1 VDLTAASR
9 VHIIEPQWN
18 PMVEA
23 QALDRV
29 HRMGQTRDVVT
40 TRYIVK
46 DSIETVSYSTF
57 LCLSK
62 LVYYFDASYLTIC

>member
-1 VDLTAASR
+1 
-9 VHIIEPQWN
+9 
-18 PMVEA
+18 MVEA

-46 DSIETVSYSTF
+46 DSIETVSQQMF
-57 LCLSK
+57 LGSPE
-62 LVYYFDASYLTIC
+62 LVFSLDASY